1 MILSK
6 FFVFKYVK
14 KFDKKIFHSRGK
26 SGFKDKKNV
35 VGEQK
40 ISLYCSKT

>member
-6 FFVFKYVK
+6 FFAFKYVK
-14 KFDKKIFHSRGK
+14 KFDKKIFHSRKKLGTK
-26 SGFKDKKNV
+26 YKKNV
-35 VGEQK
+35 VGGQK